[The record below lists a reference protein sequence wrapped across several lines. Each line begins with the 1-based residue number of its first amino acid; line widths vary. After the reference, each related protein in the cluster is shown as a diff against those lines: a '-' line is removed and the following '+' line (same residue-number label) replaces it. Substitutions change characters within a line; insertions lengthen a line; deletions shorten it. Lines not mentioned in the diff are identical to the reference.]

1 MDEWQVHRN
10 PDIEVNTQN
19 NKKGQPM
26 EFNEQITARNAD
38 FSLQGHYAPEYQPV
52 VDAFCENF
60 MVEDEVGAAVSIM
73 REGKMVVDLWGGW
86 RDAKMQTPWDAP
98 TTVCMMSVAKGVTA
112 ICFNMLIDRGLV
124 DPEARVTEY
133 WPEYGQNG
141 KEKTLVRHFLDHT
154 AAVPVLT
161 TNPLWPG
168 AMFDREAMIR
178 ALEVQEP
185 LWPIGTKAAYH
196 VHHQGFLLGEIM
208 RRVTGKTVRAFLRK
222 EITAPLNAEY
232 YIGGMS
238 AAEQSTVAE
247 VMPNMNARLFA
258 AKDHEDQTSLRALA
272 FKQNPLEPWATTM
285 NSAIWKTCE
294 IASGSGHG
302 NARGVAKIYG
312 ALGNGGELDGVR
324 LMSRAGIEAMII
336 EQHNQTEALQDRP
349 YHQALGVL
357 LNTPEAVYMG
367 PNMRSFGH
375 HGLGGSIGF
384 CDPDAKIGF
393 SYACNKMHAVGT
405 NGPRAARL
413 IDALYSCG

>member
-1 MDEWQVHRN
+1 
-10 PDIEVNTQN
+10 
-19 NKKGQPM
+19 M
-26 EFNEQITARNAD
+26 ELNERIAARDAE
-38 FSLQGHYAPEYQPV
+38 FSLQGHYAPEYKAV

-60 MVEDEVGAAVSIM
+60 RVEDEVGAAVSIM
-73 REGKMVVDLWGGW
+73 RDGKTVVDLWGGW
-86 RDAKMQTPWDAP
+86 RDAKLSTAWDAP
-98 TTVCMMSVAKGVTA
+98 TTVCMMSVAKGITA

-124 DPEARVTEY
+124 DPDARVTEY

-141 KEKTLVRHFLDHT
+141 KDKTLVRHFLDHT

-185 LWPIGTKAAYH
+185 LWAIGTKAAYH

-208 RRVTGKTVRAFLRK
+208 RRVTGMTVGPFLRK
-222 EITAPLNAEY
+222 EITDPLHAEY
-232 YIGGMS
+232 YIGRMS
-238 AAEQSTVAE
+238 AAEQATVAE

-258 AKDHEDQTSLRALA
+258 AKDHADQTTLRALA

-312 ALGNGGELDGVR
+312 ALGNGGALDGVS
-324 LMSRAGIEAMII
+324 LMSKSGMEAMIV

-384 CDPDAKIGF
+384 CDPDAHIGF